1 MESAVP
7 QELPNRDAAVVVAR
21 DAQGRVALLQAWF
34 DDHDGEYL
42 FLPGGRMEPGESIL
56 ECAAR
61 ELKEESGATAVELRP
76 LGDFAITLGSTARV
90 HLYEARGLTLGPQE
104 LTASE
109 TDFQLTWWT
118 MADAVDAAV
127 NGRFLLPAG
136 PLALFMASRQES
148 DAGWVPAPGH

>member
-1 MESAVP
+1 MSS
-7 QELPNRDAAVVVAR
+7 
-21 DAQGRVALLQAWF
+21 QGVTYPGFGSLGKCWRTPAIQAS
-34 DDHDGEYL
+34 L
-42 FLPGGRMEPGESIL
+42 KRRAPSVPGESIL